1 MRWLEDLRRKRL
13 ANNRRSFYSHRS
25 SRRVR
30 NRQCRTRP
38 EKRWEGL
45 LCVLDCA
52 WRTPFRVTRLQ
63 VLIQDARSRSPCRNR
78 GQTHFLE
85 MVCSLN
91 LEDCRGTMQ
100 LYHLFARPQFDDEKH
115 RWLWSL
121 QIRGRVGWEGEMRAC
136 IFPNRTARQIATE
149 KTKASEKKPAPQN
162 SPPTS
167 SCGAPVGWWKDERR
181 TSLLAE
187 MSIIGRQF
195 FREARRPL
203 PVPYSLYWYQLFHEA
218 RGAAVDSEEGGSHF
232 SRVFFF
238 LPLFVRRWVLSVG
251 LFYFIILIVF
261 VDFVVSF
268 FSPSL
273 FLFLLLGVGRW
284 VIWISHCFCCS

>member
-1 MRWLEDLRRKRL
+1 
-13 ANNRRSFYSHRS
+13 
-25 SRRVR
+25 
-30 NRQCRTRP
+30 
-38 EKRWEGL
+38 
-45 LCVLDCA
+45 
-52 WRTPFRVTRLQ
+52 
-63 VLIQDARSRSPCRNR
+63 
-78 GQTHFLE
+78 
-85 MVCSLN
+85 
-91 LEDCRGTMQ
+91 
-100 LYHLFARPQFDDEKH
+100 
-115 RWLWSL
+115 
-121 QIRGRVGWEGEMRAC
+121 MRAC
-136 IFPNRTARQIATE
+136 IFPNRMARQIATE

-162 SPPTS
+162 SAPTS

-187 MSIIGRQF
+187 MSIVGRQF

-251 LFYFIILIVF
+251 LFYFIVLFVF

-273 FLFLLLGVGRW
+273 FLFFLLGVGRW
-284 VIWISHCFCCS
+284 ALGYLNFSLLLLFLKFPSFFPSSFVLFFFCVFCLTHGLCPV